1 VAVEPW
7 SVEARSW
14 SAVRALVAAAGDSSR
29 VTTSLTQLE
38 RAALAP
44 RVASESDDLL
54 SWNNDPNRTKQDVLG
69 AFDLALAS
77 VDRLDQM
84 AEDQPP

>member
-1 VAVEPW
+1 VAGEPW
-7 SVEARSW
+7 SVDAQSW
-14 SAVRALVAAAGDSSR
+14 SAVGALVAAAGDPSR

-44 RVASESDDLL
+44 GVASESDDLL

-84 AEDQPP
+84 AEDQPT